1 MRLKIGYTHKMD
13 VLWAWLI
20 LKDKPLDFGVS
31 PSVFRQGMQHTEY
44 LMQVPQ
50 TTKRKFYTAVGHKP

>member
-31 PSVFRQGMQHTEY
+31 YNPLLWKPR
-44 LMQVPQ
+44 L
-50 TTKRKFYTAVGHKP
+50 FYDNDTDVGKLVEPR